1 MQNKII
7 PLFAVLI
14 LTCSLIG
21 CAVIEVA
28 TDVTW
33 EAAKLTGNAVRG
45 AVRIAQ
51 GKQIVKLKRVG
62 NGLLTDVTVNRKIH
76 ATLVVDTGASNV
88 MLSKRTALKLGYN
101 LNAAKR
107 VQAKLA
113 NGKMVPG
120 RIIILKEL
128 RVGGARA
135 TNIPAIVLE
144 QESGANFDGL
154 LGMSFLRQF
163 IFQID
168 TVKSELTLQKR

>member
-1 MQNKII
+1 MKIYCFI
-7 PLFAVLI
+7 IFLSAI
-14 LTCSLIG
+14 LTMTGCS
-21 CAVIEVA
+21 VIEFA

-62 NGLLTDVTVNRKIH
+62 NSFLVSSVVNRKTH
-76 ATLVVDTGASNV
+76 ATLMVDTGASNV
-88 MLSKRTALKLGYN
+88 MLTKKTALRLGYN
-101 LNAAKR
+101 LNASKR
-107 VQAKLA
+107 VKAKLA
-113 NGKMVPG
+113 NGKVVPG

-128 RVGGARA
+128 RVGAATA

-144 QESGANFDGL
+144 QESGGNYDGL
-154 LGMSFLRQF
+154 LGMSFLGQF

-168 TVKSELTLQKR
+168 TAKSELTLQKRH